1 MINVVTMGN
10 GAEVSMKGTGG
21 DILTEVSV
29 LSKHLLAN
37 LAKSGAP
44 IEACK
49 DAIASAVALGMA
61 SYQEE
66 REGAKND

>member
-10 GAEVSMKGTGG
+10 GAEVSIKGTGG
-21 DILTEVSV
+21 EVLAELSV
-29 LSKHLLAN
+29 LSKHLLGD
-37 LAKSGAP
+37 LAESGASL
-44 IEACK
+44 EVCK

-66 REGAKND
+66 KEGANND